1 MKILYIT
8 GAFPAPSETF
18 VLNQIQSVC
27 REGVDAQVLAYEKKD
42 RSVATIP
49 VLAHLYDEAVEA
61 PRAAEGRLG
70 RLFSTAK
77 LAATGSITF
86 REWVRLFPR
95 ALADRH
101 SCYHTY
107 FSLIAGIRRC
117 GPFDLVHAQFG
128 QAGRL
133 AGELKR
139 AGVFRAPLVVSFRGG
154 DTTINLKRSPHVYAR
169 LYETA
174 DRFLAVSAHLR
185 EMHVDAGCDPAKI
198 EVHHSGLNLSSWP
211 YAPAASPGSKRV
223 VCIGRL
229 VEKKGVRYA
238 VEAMTILRK
247 EEPQAVL
254 DIVGDGP
261 LRATLEGQVRELGLE
276 EAVQFHGWLNHE
288 KIENILR
295 KADVLIA
302 GSITGADGD
311 AEGIPNVAKEAMA
324 AGVPVVATR
333 HAGIPELVR
342 HEETG
347 LLVSERDSSAMAGAV
362 LRLWREPERQSPMLE
377 RGRRL
382 IEEEYDQ
389 DKLALRLVAIYGEL
403 AGRAQSE
410 RIGRL
415 S

>member
-1 MKILYIT
+1 MKILYLT

-27 REGVDAQVLAYEKKD
+27 REGVDVQVLAYEKKD

-49 VLAHLYDEAVEA
+49 VLFPLYDEAVEA

-70 RLFSTAK
+70 RLLSTAK

-86 REWVRLFPR
+86 REWAGLFPR
-95 ALADRH
+95 ALVDRH

-154 DTTINLKRSPHVYAR
+154 DTTISLKHSPKIYAR
-169 LYETA
+169 LYETG
-174 DRFLAVSAHLR
+174 DRFLAVSTHLR
-185 EMHVDAGCDPAKI
+185 QMHLDAGCDPAKI
-198 EVHHSGLNLSSWP
+198 EVHHSGINLSSWP
-211 YAPAASPGSKRV
+211 YAPAASPASKRA

-229 VEKKGVRYA
+229 VEKKGIRYA
-238 VEAMTILRK
+238 LEALALLRQH
-247 EEPQAVL
+247 EPQAVL
-254 DIVGDGP
+254 DIVGEGP
-261 LRATLEGQVRELGLE
+261 LRVPLEQQARELGLDG
-276 EAVQFHGWLNHE
+276 AVHFHGWLPHE
-288 KIENILR
+288 KVEKVLR
-295 KADVLIA
+295 GADVLVA
-302 GSITGADGD
+302 GSVTGADGD

-324 AGVPVVATR
+324 AGISVVATR

-347 LLVSERDSSAMAGAV
+347 LLVSERDSAAMAAAI
-362 LRLWREPERQSPMLE
+362 LRLWREPGLQRPMQERA
-377 RGRRL
+377 RRL

-389 DKLALRLVAIYGEL
+389 DKLARRLVAIYGEL
-403 AGRAQSE
+403 AG
-410 RIGRL
+410 
-415 S
+415 